1 MLNTIKRWGTGCGI
15 EIRGDD
21 LVVVAVKSRR
31 DGVHVLGRLVIA
43 GFRGREP
50 GEWGAEY
57 ARFQEELGLRHVAA
71 TVCLPRQEVIVRNLQ
86 LPAMGRKEMA
96 AAVALQ
102 LDTMHPYG
110 DEDVYHAYSVVSAQ
124 KSRTGQVPLVVV
136 LAEAAVI
143 NSYADQFAAAAI
155 PVASFSVAAAALHTA
170 LRVRWD
176 EPTTP
181 LVVGDFRSD
190 RLELYGEAAGRPA
203 WSSAFDLA
211 TVPAGRAMQLAYS
224 DLRLSE
230 PASLVMAGEIDEV
243 PDFPGFELKAVEELL
258 PAPVKSP
265 EEFRLRRDLS
275 ALAVALESACPYIGW
290 GTNLLPTDRRESNS
304 RLMYVPTAAL
314 LTLVCLMGLA
324 FIARPLLQ
332 NAVYSSRLE
341 AETNSF
347 DRVVFQVERNRKET
361 GDARVKLEQLQ
372 ILQTRTETDMRIM
385 SELSNRIPDTIW
397 LDNLE
402 VNDAGIQMQGI
413 APEAAPLLAVIN
425 ESSTVSGAKFSR
437 SLAVVEDGERFQ
449 IMAERR
455 AMNLPALE
463 VLLAAAPAAA
473 NTAQPSVVP
482 ADPEPTPEEPESET
496 VAPEPAAKPE
506 NEPQAVEQQ

>member
-21 LVVVAVKSRR
+21 LVVVAVKSRH
-31 DGVHVLGRLVIA
+31 DGVRVLGRLVIT
-43 GFRGREP
+43 GFREREAH
-50 GEWGAEY
+50 EWGTEY
-57 ARFQEELGLRHVAA
+57 TRFLEEHGLGHVAA
-71 TVCLPRQEVIVRNLQ
+71 TVCLPREEVIVRNLQ

-102 LDTMHPYG
+102 LDTLHPYG
-110 DEDVYHAYSVVSAQ
+110 DEDVYHSYAVVSDQ
-124 KSRTGQVPLVVV
+124 KSRSGQVPLVVV
-136 LAEAAVI
+136 LAEAAVVDG
-143 NSYADQFAAAAI
+143 YADQFAAAAI

-176 EPTTP
+176 EPPTP
-181 LVVGDFRSD
+181 LVVGDLRSD
-190 RLELYGEAAGRPA
+190 RLELYGEAPGRLA

-224 DLRLSE
+224 DLRLSDT
-230 PASLVMAGEIDEV
+230 ASLVMSGEFDAV

-258 PAPVKSP
+258 PAPVAAT
-265 EEFRLRRDLS
+265 EDFRLRRDLS

-290 GTNLLPTDRRESNS
+290 RTNLLPADRQQSNS
-304 RLMYVPTAAL
+304 RLMYLPTAAL
-314 LTLVCLMGLA
+314 VTFICLLGLA
-324 FIARPLLQ
+324 FVARPLLQ
-332 NAVYSSRLE
+332 NATYASRLE
-341 AETNSF
+341 AETNRF
-347 DRVVFQVERNRKET
+347 DRVVLEVEKNRKET

-372 ILQTRTETDMRIM
+372 LLQARTETDMRIM

-397 LDNLE
+397 LDSLE

-455 AMNLPALE
+455 PMNLSVLD
-463 VLLAAAPAAA
+463 VLLAAAPAAVDPA
-473 NTAQPSVVP
+473 EPSV
-482 ADPEPTPEEPESET
+482 DPKPTT
-496 VAPEPAAKPE
+496 TAPDAEAAAAEPAVERE
-506 NEPQAVEQQ
+506 NESQPVERQ